1 MIKVLIVEDDPMVA
15 EMNKFY
21 VEQTPGF
28 TVDGWASSVEEALT
42 MMQSTSYD
50 LLLLDIY
57 MPGSS
62 GLELLAEI
70 RHKHLTT
77 DVIVISAA
85 KDTASIR
92 QALHNGA
99 VDYLIKPFEFQRLRA
114 ALEAYG
120 ERAKLFKS
128 ADTIGQSELDNL
140 THAPANPPKNST
152 LSKGFTRQTLQTI
165 WKTIEGLSTEWFSSE
180 EIAAASG
187 ISRVSAGKYL
197 AELEAR
203 GILEMDHVYG
213 VVGRPV
219 QKYRVTPQG
228 YQEIKTFL

>member
-28 TVDGWASSVEEALT
+28 TVEGAARSVEEALK
-42 MMQSTSYD
+42 MMKSTTYD

-57 MPGSS
+57 MPGGS
-62 GLELLAEI
+62 GLELLSEI
-70 RHKHLTT
+70 RHLSLTT

-120 ERAKLFKS
+120 QRAKLFKN
-128 ADTIGQSELDNL
+128 ADTIVQSDLDNL
-140 THAPANPPKNST
+140 THTTTSTPKNVA
-152 LSKGFTRQTLQTI
+152 LSKGFTRQTMQTI
-165 WKTIEGLSTEWFSSE
+165 WKTIQGLSSDWFSSE
-180 EIAAASG
+180 EISAAAG
-187 ISRVSAGKYL
+187 ISRVSTGKYL
-197 AELEAR
+197 TELEAR

-228 YQEIKTFL
+228 YQEIKPFL